1 MDEHENGVPQ
11 MQVRAPKPSRFIRH
25 IPEYEAF
32 GDWCDRCR
40 MWTTEPEKHR
50 HEDPLY

>member
-1 MDEHENGVPQ
+1 MSEPEQQRQFRLSMKRRLP
-11 MQVRAPKPSRFIRH
+11 RFIRH

-40 MWTTEPEKHR
+40 MWTTQPEKHR